1 MYIPINIDSTKNY
14 DFGGSNLSSNPITN
28 PVNSYQ
34 FNYGRYVNN
43 NPVVIN
49 REQGGRGER
58 MRAAGNNI
66 FNI

>member
-1 MYIPINIDSTKNY
+1 MYIIVNLDSTKNY
-14 DFGGSNLSSNPITN
+14 EFGGSNLSNNPITN

-43 NPVVIN
+43 PVVVN
-49 REQGGRGER
+49 REQSGRGER